1 MPKSKHGD
9 DKLVG
14 AFTSEAMAKALDKAA
29 AAHGVSKSQLI
40 RRALNESLT
49 GGKK

>member
-1 MPKSKHGD
+1 MAAKDGE
-9 DKLVG
+9 KLVG

-40 RRALNESLT
+40 RRALNGPLR
-49 GGKK
+49 GDKK